1 MASLDRAVVIYNPPS
16 TGDGS
21 RLAEE
26 LHADLAL
33 RLPDIPVRLYPTER
47 AGHARDIAR
56 EATQTG
62 HPLIVSVSA
71 DGGYNEVVD
80 GSCGRQRPHSLRGE
94 GSGQRQRPPQ
104 NHQGRNG
111 HKPRAGHLPLAEA
124 TTAPG
129 TRMIK
134 RVRITPAE

>member
-1 MASLDRAVVIYNPPS
+1 MATGAETDRGVLRRAVVIFNPPS
-16 TGDGS
+16 TGDGPP
-21 RLAEE
+21 LAEE

-80 GSCGRQRPHSLRGE
+80 GSCRP
-94 GSGQRQRPPQ
+94 
-104 NHQGRNG
+104 
-111 HKPRAGHLPLAEA
+111 A
-124 TTAPG
+124 TTTQSA
-129 TRMIK
+129 R
-134 RVRITPAE
+134 